1 MNSNRW
7 QAVNAL
13 FHAALEVD
21 GPEREALLRTR
32 AEADP
37 ELVEEVRSLLA
48 RHQPGAKFLE
58 APAWAVA
65 ASLMADDAPS
75 LVGKKVGSYQI
86 LEEIGRGGMGVV
98 YAARDE
104 RLGRTVALKA
114 LPPEYTRDRRHRD
127 RLAREARAA
136 AAFTHESIATV
147 FALEEIDGELYI
159 ASELVEGDT
168 LRAELARGP
177 VASDRLIATL
187 VDIASGLSAA
197 HTRNII
203 HRDLKPENLIRRT
216 DGHIKIL
223 DFGLARITDP
233 DNRTMT
239 RLTEDGTAPGTPG
252 YMAPEQLSGGDVD
265 GRTDLFAFGIVAWEL
280 ATGEHPFGSNPAAML
295 ARMMEGRPAT
305 LPRQLS
311 VPALDPIV
319 RRCLR
324 VSPADRYASADEL
337 LADLKKLT
345 TPSGTL
351 LAMSG
356 AARWHGVVVVA
367 VSPGHHD
374 RRRRGHA
381 DPGVVR
387 ASGAWSIVPDAAL
400 SRRARARDRRRH
412 AAAEP
417 ALHLARPSDD
427 AAGASVEA
435 VPLDR
440 RCRDGHRRT
449 PPRFGG
455 DGCRNP
461 SRTCGGARQPGDRHA
476 RFPCGDRACDRR
488 RRKSRAVTGRRSGP
502 QRQPSPKSA
511 KIAKTAKKRAR
522 LFTVFV
528 SLASSRLK
536 P

>member
-1 MNSNRW
+1 MNADRW

-13 FHAALEVD
+13 FHAVLDAD
-21 GPEREALLRTR
+21 GAEREALLRTR

-48 RHQPGAKFLE
+48 RHQPGAQFLE

-75 LVGKKVGSYQI
+75 LVGKKIGSYQI

-114 LPPEYTRDRRHRD
+114 LPPEYTRDRRHRE

-197 HTRNII
+197 HARNII
-203 HRDLKPENLIRRT
+203 HRDLKPENFIRRT

-233 DNRTMT
+233 DNRTVT
-239 RLTEDGTAPGTPG
+239 RLTEEGTAPGTPG

-265 GRTDLFAFGIVAWEL
+265 GRTDLFAFGVVAWEL

-351 LAMSG
+351 LAMFG
-356 AARWHGVVVVA
+356 AGDRWHGVVVVA

-381 DPGVVR
+381 DPCVAR
-387 ASGAWSIVPDAAL
+387 TSGARPVVPD
-400 SRRARARDRRRH
+400 SVFPGRARARDGRRH
-412 AAAEP
+412 TAAEP
-417 ALHLARPSDD
+417 ALHLARPPDD
-427 AAGASVEA
+427 AAGPSIEA

-440 RCRDGHRRT
+440 RRRNRHCRT
-449 PPRFGG
+449 TAWFGG

-461 SRTCGGARQPGDRHA
+461 SRDCGGARQPRDRHA
-476 RFPCGDRACDRR
+476 RFPCGDRARDRR
-488 RRKSRAVTGRRSGP
+488 RRTSRAVTARRSGQP
-502 QRQPSPKSA
+502 RQPVTKMRDA
-511 KIAKTAKKRAR
+511 RKDREETRKTLHDLREPCDFR
-522 LFTVFV
+522 G
-528 SLASSRLK
+528 
-536 P
+536 

>member
-1 MNSNRW
+1 VNSNRW

-13 FHAALEVD
+13 FHEVLEVD
-21 GPEREALLRTR
+21 GPEREALLRTK
-32 AEADP
+32 AETDP

-58 APAWAVA
+58 APAWTVA
-65 ASLMADDAPS
+65 ASLMVDEAPS
-75 LVGKKVGSYQI
+75 LVGKQVGSYQI

-114 LPPEYTRDRRHRD
+114 LPPEYTRDRRHRE

-147 FALEEIDGELYI
+147 FALEEIEGELYI

-177 VASDRLIATL
+177 VGSDRLIATL

-197 HTRNII
+197 HSRNII

-265 GRTDLFAFGIVAWEL
+265 GRTDLFAFGVVAWEL

-337 LADLKKLT
+337 LADLRKLT
-345 TPSGTL
+345 TSSGTI
-351 LAMSG
+351 LATSG
-356 AARWHGVVVVA
+356 AGDGGAGLWWWQFHQGTMTVVDAVTPILAWFARPAPGQSFRTQFFLAVLALATAGVTLRLNLLFTSRVHPTMLQA
-367 VSPGHHD
+367 HRS
-374 RRRRGHA
+374 RLFRWIA
-381 DPGVVR
+381 
-387 ASGAWSIVPDAAL
+387 GAETGIAAL
-400 SRRARARDRRRH
+400 LLGS
-412 AAAEP
+412 AAMVAET
-417 ALHLARPSDD
+417 RPGI
-427 AAGASVEA
+427 AAV
-435 VPLDR
+435 L
-440 RCRDGHRRT
+440 
-449 PPRFGG
+449 
-455 DGCRNP
+455 
-461 SRTCGGARQPGDRHA
+461 
-476 RFPCGDRACDRR
+476 
-488 RRKSRAVTGRRSGP
+488 
-502 QRQPSPKSA
+502 
-511 KIAKTAKKRAR
+511 
-522 LFTVFV
+522 V
-528 SLASSRLK
+528 SLAIVMLASLAVIEPATAGGANLER
-536 P
+536 

>member
-1 MNSNRW
+1 MNADRW

-13 FHAALEVD
+13 FHAALEVE
-21 GPEREALLRTR
+21 GPEREALLRGKMAT
-32 AEADP
+32 DP

-48 RHQPGAKFLE
+48 RHQPGAEFLE
-58 APAWAVA
+58 APAWTVA
-65 ASLMADDAPS
+65 ASLMVDDTPS
-75 LVGKKVGSYQI
+75 LVGKQIGSYQI

-147 FALEEIDGELYI
+147 FALEEIDGELFI
-159 ASELVEGDT
+159 ASELVQGDT
-168 LRAELARGP
+168 LRTELARGP
-177 VASDRLIATL
+177 VPPDRLIATL
-187 VDIASGLSAA
+187 LDIASGLAAA
-197 HTRNII
+197 HARNVI

-233 DNRTMT
+233 ENRTVT

-252 YMAPEQLSGGDVD
+252 YMAPEQLGGGDVD
-265 GRTDLFAFGIVAWEL
+265 GRTDLFAFGVVAWEL
-280 ATGEHPFGSNPAAML
+280 ATGEHPFGSNPAVML

-345 TPSGTL
+345 TPSGTA
-351 LAMSG
+351 LAVSG
-356 AARWHGVVVVA
+356 AGDDGSGLWWWQFHQGTMTVVDAVTPILAWFARPAPGQSFRTQLFLAVLALATAAVTLRLNLLFTSRVHPAMLQAHRSRLFRWIAGAETGIAVLLLGSAAIVA
-367 VSPGHHD
+367 ETRPAIAAVLVSLTI
-374 RRRRGHA
+374 
-381 DPGVVR
+381 VML
-387 ASGAWSIVPDAAL
+387 ASLAVI
-400 SRRARARDRRRH
+400 
-412 AAAEP
+412 EP
-417 ALHLARPSDD
+417 AT
-427 AAGASVEA
+427 AGGAG
-435 VPLDR
+435 LDR
-440 RCRDGHRRT
+440 
-449 PPRFGG
+449 
-455 DGCRNP
+455 
-461 SRTCGGARQPGDRHA
+461 
-476 RFPCGDRACDRR
+476 
-488 RRKSRAVTGRRSGP
+488 
-502 QRQPSPKSA
+502 
-511 KIAKTAKKRAR
+511 
-522 LFTVFV
+522 
-528 SLASSRLK
+528 
-536 P
+536 